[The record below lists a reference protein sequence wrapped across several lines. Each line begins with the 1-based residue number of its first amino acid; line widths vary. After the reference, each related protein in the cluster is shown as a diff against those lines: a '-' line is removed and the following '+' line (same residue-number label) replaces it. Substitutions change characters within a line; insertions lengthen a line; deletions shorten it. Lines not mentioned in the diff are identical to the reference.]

1 MKIENVRVSE
11 LKPLEKNVRKHS
23 DKQIEEMIRS
33 VQQFGQTRA
42 IVIDENNNILI
53 GNGLYMALIK
63 MGTEEC
69 QCYRLVGLSE
79 IQKKKLILTDNKVYS
94 LGSDDYQG
102 IQDYIQE
109 ITVTGDFDIAGFDD
123 YILKNMTMTK
133 EENEEVMQD
142 YGKITDVKLTQDEP
156 ISKPEPTQT
165 INQAPA
171 NNNIDTT
178 PEKVATIVTETQVQA
193 PKTERKYVIC
203 PSCGEVIYID

>member
-203 PSCGEVIYID
+203 TSCGEVIYID